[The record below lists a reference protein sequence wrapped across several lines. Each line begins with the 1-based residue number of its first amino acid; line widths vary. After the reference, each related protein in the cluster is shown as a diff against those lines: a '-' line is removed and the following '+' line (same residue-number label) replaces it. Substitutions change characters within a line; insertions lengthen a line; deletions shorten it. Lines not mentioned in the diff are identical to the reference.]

1 MLMLLRLNEKDEIHH
16 FTATSGAR
24 SRWSGCSTFPG
35 PLMKTPAPDAAS
47 SSNPAR
53 KRTKTRPAARR
64 RTDENTYTD
73 PTMRERLRA
82 EIRAAAKG
90 GEPGTWS
97 ARKSQLLT
105 LAYQKAGG
113 GYLQQHPNS
122 KQRISKGSI
131 AQDAQ
136 GAEATVARR
145 AAGAARYLPTKAWDD
160 LTPAQRKAAN
170 VKKLAGAKAGKHTVA
185 NTAATK
191 PTRKHVE

>member
-1 MLMLLRLNEKDEIHH
+1 
-16 FTATSGAR
+16 
-24 SRWSGCSTFPG
+24 
-35 PLMKTPAPDAAS
+35 MKTPAPDAAPS
-47 SSNPAR
+47 STPAR

-73 PTMRERLRA
+73 PAMRERLRS

-122 KQRISKGSI
+122 KQKSLQSWTG
-131 AQDAQ
+131 QDWQTSDGKA
-136 GAEATVARR
+136 ARR
-145 AAGAARYLPTKAWDD
+145 SNTTARYLPAKAWDD

-170 VKKLAGAKAGKHTVA
+170 AKKQAGAKAGKHNVP
-185 NTAATK
+185 NTAAAK
-191 PTRKHVE
+191 QARKHAE